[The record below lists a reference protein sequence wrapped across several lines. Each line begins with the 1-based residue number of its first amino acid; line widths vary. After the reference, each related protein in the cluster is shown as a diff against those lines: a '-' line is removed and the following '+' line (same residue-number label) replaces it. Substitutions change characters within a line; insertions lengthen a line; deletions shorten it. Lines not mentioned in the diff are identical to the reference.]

1 MSVPE
6 RGTQADTA
14 CVTAS
19 DGNPVPTLSQD
30 LACARA
36 VEVHEPAAHG
46 GKLGPLLL
54 AALGVVYG
62 DIGTSPLYAFKE
74 CMNPEHGI
82 ALTVNNVY
90 GILSLLF
97 WSVLLVVSVKYVIFV
112 MRADNRGEGGVLAL
126 AALALRGTEG
136 HPRARWWLSVLG
148 LFGAAMFYGDGMIT
162 PAISV
167 LSAVEGLE
175 VVTPAFTR
183 WVLPITLVIIVF
195 LFAIQKHGTAVIGR
209 FFGPAMVLWFGAL
222 AVIGVV
228 NIVEH
233 PAVLAAFAPW
243 YAIGFFQEHGFASI
257 AVLGSVFLVL
267 TGAEALYADMGHF
280 GARPI
285 RIAWFGFV
293 MPALLINYFGQGALV
308 LEHPEAIR
316 NPFFLSVPE
325 WATLPLVLLSGF
337 ATVIASQAVI
347 SGAFS
352 MTAQAIKLGYLPR
365 MRVQHTNEREI
376 GQIYVPLVNRMLLLS
391 VIALVL
397 MFKTSSALASAY
409 GIAVVT
415 TMVITTVLVY
425 VVLRRVWGVRKLY
438 ARGIVLMFLVLDLAF
453 FAANA
458 LKIGDG
464 GWFPLVIGTIAFTVL
479 STWERGRQILF
490 ERLRELSIPVDAFV
504 GAIAA
509 GPPPRV
515 QGTAVFMTSIG
526 DAVPAALLHNLKHN
540 KVLHERVL
548 LLTVRILDVPHTV
561 DEERVQ
567 VVELP
572 EGFARVE
579 ACYGFKEDP
588 DVDEIMHAAAA
599 RLGFCYELMDT
610 SYFVSRQT
618 VVPTNMP
625 GMALWREKL
634 FAWMQSNAALATD
647 FFKIPINRVVE
658 LGTQIDI

>member
-1 MSVPE
+1 MSSIEPAS
-6 RGTQADTA
+6 QAGVA
-14 CVTAS
+14 SVTAS
-19 DGNPVPTLSQD
+19 DGSPVPVSSESF
-30 LACARA
+30 ACNRPVAA
-36 VEVHEPAAHG
+36 HEPVAHP
-46 GKLGPLLL
+46 GKLTPLLL

-82 ALTVNNVY
+82 ALTVGNVY

-97 WSVLLVVSVKYVIFV
+97 WSVLLVVSVKYVMFV

-136 HPRARWWLSVLG
+136 QPRARWWLAVLG

-183 WVLPITLVIIVF
+183 WVIPITLVIIVF

-233 PAVLAAFAPW
+233 PAVLVAFAPW
-243 YAIGFFQEHGFASI
+243 YAIAFFAEHGFASI

-280 GARPI
+280 GAKPI
-285 RIAWFGFV
+285 RLAWFGFV

-352 MTAQAIKLGYLPR
+352 MTSQAIKLGYLPR
-365 MRVQHTNEREI
+365 MRVQHTNAREI
-376 GQIYVPLVNRMLLLS
+376 GQIYVPLVNRMLLCS

-415 TMVITTVLVY
+415 TMVITTALVY

-438 ARGIVLMFLVLDLAF
+438 ARAIVFMFLILDLAF

-458 LKIGDG
+458 LKIADG
-464 GWFPLVIGTIAFTVL
+464 GWFPLVIGAVAFTVL
-479 STWERGRQILF
+479 STWERGRQVLF
-490 ERLRELSIPVDAFV
+490 LRLREESIPVDSFV
-504 GAIAA
+504 EAIAA

-526 DAVPAALLHNLKHN
+526 SAVPAALLHNLKHN

-548 LLTVRILDVPHTV
+548 LLTVRILDVPHTI

-567 VVELP
+567 AVPLP
-572 EGFARVE
+572 QGFARVE

-588 DVDEIMHAAAA
+588 DVDEIMRAAGKK
-599 RLGFCYELMDT
+599 LGFDYDLMDT

>member
-1 MSVPE
+1 M
-6 RGTQADTA
+6 
-14 CVTAS
+14 
-19 DGNPVPTLSQD
+19 
-30 LACARA
+30 
-36 VEVHEPAAHG
+36 HEPGGHHG
-46 GKLGPLLL
+46 EGKLAPLLL
-54 AALGVVYG
+54 AALGVVFG

-82 ALTVNNVY
+82 DLSTANVY

-97 WSVLLVVSVKYVIFV
+97 WAMVLVVSVKYVIFV
-112 MRADNRGEGGVLAL
+112 MRADNGGEGGVLAL

-136 HPRARWWLSVLG
+136 QPRTRWALAALG
-148 LFGAAMFYGDGMIT
+148 LVGASMFYGDGMIT

-175 VVTPAFTR
+175 IVEPGFHR
-183 WVLPITLVIIVF
+183 WVLPITIAIIIF

-209 FFGPAMVLWFGAL
+209 FFGPAMVLWFTTLG
-222 AVIGVV
+222 VIGIF
-228 NIVEH
+228 NIIEH
-233 PAVLAAFAPW
+233 PSVLVAIAPW
-243 YAIGFFQEHGFASI
+243 HAIAFLHEHGFASVL
-257 AVLGSVFLVL
+257 VLGSVFLVL

-285 RIAWFGFV
+285 RIGWFVLV
-293 MPALLINYFGQGALV
+293 MPGLLLNYFGQGALV
-308 LEHPEAIR
+308 LEHPAAIR

-325 WATLPLVLLSGF
+325 WATLPLVLLSTV
-337 ATVIASQAVI
+337 ATVIASQAMI

-365 MRVQHTNEREI
+365 MRIQHTNEREI
-376 GQIYVPLVNRMLLLS
+376 GQIYVPLVNNSLLVS

-397 MFKTSSALASAY
+397 MFKSSSALASAY

-415 TMVITTVLVY
+415 TMCMTSFLVY

-438 ARGIVLMFLVLDLAF
+438 ARGLVFVFLLLDLSF
-453 FAANA
+453 FVANA
-458 LKIGDG
+458 IKIPDG
-464 GWFPLVIGTIAFTVL
+464 GWFPLVIGAAAFTVL
-479 STWERGRQILF
+479 ATWERGRQILF

-504 GAIAA
+504 EAIAA

-548 LLTVRILDVPHTV
+548 LLTVRILDVPHTIA
-561 DEERVQ
+561 DERVTVAPMQ
-567 VVELP
+567 Q
-572 EGFARVE
+572 GFARVE

-588 DVDEIMHAAAA
+588 DVDEIMHAAA
-599 RLGFCYELMDT
+599 RKLGFEYDLMDT

-618 VVPTNMP
+618 VVPTSMP
-625 GMALWREKL
+625 GMAMWREKL

-658 LGTQIDI
+658 LGSQIDI